1 MSELL
6 EFLRT
11 HEEAF
16 RSRARL
22 ASLYSDFR
30 FQKKSNPDGY
40 AANAFAWLRALSA
53 AAKAG
58 LIPAQNSTH
67 DRFSIRTG
75 EELARALTTPE
86 HGRPLAL
93 RTVIEDAVAKKEL
106 IPLRTFLDAKTT
118 IYAKSWVPSPWQVI
132 QWGLRQLGAGSGD
145 LTEDKLVAGNF
156 VVVANVEAAAK
167 AVLDEASKIA
177 TSNSSRIFSRD
188 LFQQTFAPTL
198 GLPSISEND
207 MSTLLTH
214 LARDRSAL
222 SYSPQ
227 SGTIK
232 FAPTSVTPTPITDT
246 DTNIALVRTLIASLE
261 RQIPHLQTQISTLT
275 QTAKDAISSQQPIM
289 AKSAL
294 RSKKLANSKLEQRI
308 ATLAQF
314 EEVYDKIEQA
324 SDQVEMVRVMEAS
337 GQVLRELHKQTGGVE
352 RVQDVM
358 EGLKEEMMDVDE
370 IGRMVAEV
378 GTEGID
384 EGEVDGELEEMERA
398 EREKSEAA
406 EKVARERKEQAE
418 KVEREKSEADE
429 GKSTRQ
435 KLAELDGIGVGI
447 APTEHTAEKAA
458 EPTT

>member
-30 FQKKSNPDGY
+30 FQKRSNPDGY
-40 AANAFAWLRALSA
+40 EANAFTWLRALSA
-53 AAKAG
+53 AAKTG
-58 LIPAQNSTH
+58 LIPAQNTTH

-93 RTVIEDAVAKKEL
+93 GAVIEDAVAKREL
-106 IPLRTFLDAKTT
+106 IPLRTFLDAKMT

-145 LTEDKLVAGNF
+145 LGEDKLVAGNF
-156 VVVANVEAAAK
+156 VAVANVEAAAK
-167 AVLDEASKIA
+167 AVLDEASKTV
-177 TSNSSRIFSRD
+177 TSNMSRIFSRD
-188 LFQQTFAPTL
+188 LFQQTFAPPL
-198 GLPSISEND
+198 GLSSISEND
-207 MSTLLTH
+207 MAILLTH

-222 SYSPQ
+222 SYSPE
-227 SGTIK
+227 SATIK
-232 FAPTSVTPTPITDT
+232 FASTSALPTPITDV
-246 DTNIALVRTLIASLE
+246 DTNIASVRTLIASLE
-261 RQIPHLQTQISTLT
+261 TQIPHLQTQISTLT
-275 QTAKDAISSQQPIM
+275 QTAKDAISSQQPLM

-294 RSKKLANSKLEQRI
+294 RSRKLATAKLEQRI
-308 ATLAQF
+308 ATLTQL

-337 GQVLRELHKQTGGVE
+337 GQALRELNKQTGDVE

-358 EGLKEEMMDVDE
+358 EGLREEMMDVDE
-370 IGRMVAEV
+370 IGRVVAEV

-398 EREKSEAA
+398 EREKREAA
-406 EKVARERKEQAE
+406 DKVERESKEQAE
-418 KVEREKSEADE
+418 KVEREKREAYAAE
-429 GKSTRQ
+429 STRL
-435 KLAELDGIGVGI
+435 KLAELGQIGVGT
-447 APTEHTAEKAA
+447 APAEHAAEKAA